1 MPAAARPRSRSC
13 CSPGGLGDPLPR
25 GAQHQPSAGPAE
37 HPPPAPRCQ
46 ANAAEDAEDAGGPCA
61 WAASAAWRA
70 ARPSPLHGVRA
81 AAGTLPASTGRAA
94 APAWPGTDP
103 LLHPPREPR
112 DRTQVGEGAGASRGR
127 WREGGLKGR
136 GPCTAC
142 VCGQPCPGDGGGP
155 VGEGGRAALRT
166 LEPHP
171 AVRGGSRASSQP
183 PGKTFPPCLGAGA
196 AEGASPSAGGT
207 SCGESWDEPALGGG
221 CRWCSGPP
229 AADPQRPS
237 RPLSVG
243 RGRA

>member
-127 WREGGLKGR
+127 WRGGGLKGR

-155 VGEGGRAALRT
+155 VGEGG
-166 LEPHP
+166 
-171 AVRGGSRASSQP
+171 ASCTED
-183 PGKTFPPCLGAGA
+183 PGTPPCGAGGLQSQLPA
-196 AEGASPSAGGT
+196 PRKDLPSLSGR
-207 SCGESWDEPALGGG
+207 GG
-221 CRWCSGPP
+221 CRGGE
-229 AADPQRPS
+229 PQR
-237 RPLSVG
+237 RRHQLW
-243 RGRA
+243 